1 MCMLTYMF
9 YWHHK
14 AQKGLSLC
22 NALPEL
28 PKTDKEIR
36 WKREYFSHTRFS
48 FEVRVVS
55 EQENKRGGPQFT
67 GSVLPVTKLRLSV
80 RQLWAMPCL

>member
-1 MCMLTYMF
+1 MLYQN
-9 YWHHK
+9 Y
-14 AQKGLSLC
+14 
-22 NALPEL
+22 
-28 PKTDKEIR
+28 PKQIRKSDGKENI
-36 WKREYFSHTRFS
+36 FSHTRFS

-67 GSVLPVTKLRLSV
+67 GSVLPITKLRLSV